1 MKYDLIFVIELNSIF
16 VLSLIPSNSIL
27 SPNPLI
33 CRPSPGQTKLCP
45 AQGQTVIWDD
55 CGSGYLVNETHFEL
69 TGVTKCYFPP
79 FGLNPK
85 RNETTKLK
93 SQLADLLQDKTVYV
107 GQPFPSVPAALSSDS
122 KGDVFAG
129 YSEKGL
135 GYANIT
141 FELDFKGE
149 DPIDI
154 TCGETKIG
162 DTLADGT
169 ENKWQDP
176 NGYFQSR
183 ESNLKFTVTQKHSVF
198 TFNGKI

>member
-1 MKYDLIFVIELNSIF
+1 M
-16 VLSLIPSNSIL
+16 
-27 SPNPLI
+27 I
-33 CRPSPGQTKLCP
+33 CDG
-45 AQGQTVIWDD
+45 
-55 CGSGYLVNETHFEL
+55 CGSGSLVNETHFEL

-107 GQPFPSVPAALSSDS
+107 GQPISSVPAALFSDS

-154 TCGETKIG
+154 TCGETIIG
-162 DTLADGT
+162 DTLTDGT
-169 ENKWQDP
+169 ENEWEILVI
-176 NGYFQSR
+176 GYPVFTSR
-183 ESNLKFTVTQKHSVF
+183 ESNLKFTVTQQDSVF
-198 TFNGKI
+198 TFNGKIYHFSLL

>member
-1 MKYDLIFVIELNSIF
+1 M
-16 VLSLIPSNSIL
+16 
-27 SPNPLI
+27 I
-33 CRPSPGQTKLCP
+33 C
-45 AQGQTVIWDD
+45 DD
-55 CGSGYLVNETHFEL
+55 CGSGYLINKTHLKL
-69 TGVTKCYFPP
+69 TRVTKCYFPQ
-79 FGLNPK
+79 FGLNPN
-85 RNETTKLK
+85 RTETSELK
-93 SQLADLLQDKTVYV
+93 SQLANLLQEKIVYV
-107 GQPFPSVPAALSSDS
+107 GQPILSVPAALSSDS

-169 ENKWQDP
+169 ENEWDYPINKD
-176 NGYFQSR
+176 NSAFTSR
-183 ESNLKFTVTQKHSVF
+183 ESNLKFTVTQKDSVF
-198 TFNGKI
+198 TFNGKIYHFSLL